1 MTTHKTW
8 SADEKFQIVLEGLQ
22 PCANVAEICRSP
34 GISSTAF
41 YEWRERAF
49 VSMKNGLRS
58 KEGTP
63 ETALR
68 HENAR
73 LKKLVADYAIANDV
87 LREHLEGSSLGKNS
101 GRRLPGRTRRPGVTW

>member
-8 SADEKFQIVLEGLQ
+8 SAEEKLQIVLESLH
-22 PCANVAEICRSP
+22 PRANVSEICRQH

-41 YEWRERAF
+41 YEWKQKALAGMKVGLKNREGSA
-49 VSMKNGLRS
+49 
-58 KEGTP
+58 

-87 LREHLEGSSLGKNS
+87 LREHLEGTREKNDGGSS
-101 GRRLPGRTRRPGVTW
+101 

>member
-1 MTTHKTW
+1 MTVRKTW
-8 SADEKFQIVLEGLQ
+8 TADEKFQIILEGLQ
-22 PCANVAEICRSP
+22 PRANVAEICRRH

-41 YEWRERAF
+41 YEWRERALA
-49 VSMKNGLRS
+49 SMKNGLRS

-87 LREHLEGSSLGKNS
+87 LREHLEGSSLGRNDGGS
-101 GRRLPGRTRRPGVTW
+101 S

>member
-22 PCANVAEICRSP
+22 PRANVAEICRRH

-41 YEWRERAF
+41 YEWRERALA
-49 VSMKNGLRS
+49 SMKNGLRS

-87 LREHLEGSSLGKNS
+87 LREHLEGSSMGKNDG
-101 GRRLPGRTRRPGVTW
+101 GRS

>member
-1 MTTHKTW
+1 MSASGGPMTTHKVW
-8 SADEKFQIVLEGLQ
+8 SAEEKLQVVLEGLQ
-22 PCANVAEICRSP
+22 PRANVSEICRHH

-41 YEWRERAF
+41 YEWKQKAIAGMKLGLKNREG
-49 VSMKNGLRS
+49 S
-58 KEGTP
+58 P

-87 LREHLEGSSLGKNS
+87 LREHLEGTVGKNDGGS
-101 GRRLPGRTRRPGVTW
+101 S

>member
-1 MTTHKTW
+1 MTVRKTW
-8 SADEKFQIVLEGLQ
+8 TADEKFQIVLEGLR
-22 PCANVAEICRSP
+22 PRANVAEICRRH
-34 GISSTAF
+34 GLSSTAY
-41 YEWRERAF
+41 YEWRERALA
-49 VSMKNGLRS
+49 SMKNGLRS

-87 LREHLEGSSLGKNS
+87 LKEHLEGTQGKNDGGS
-101 GRRLPGRTRRPGVTW
+101 S

>member
-22 PCANVAEICRSP
+22 PRANVSEICRRH
-34 GISSTAF
+34 GISSTAH
-41 YEWRERAF
+41 YEWRERALA
-49 VSMKNGLRS
+49 SMKSGLRS

-63 ETALR
+63 DTALR

-87 LREHLEGSSLGKNS
+87 LREHLDGSREKNDG
-101 GRRLPGRTRRPGVTW
+101 GRS